1 MDSPDGPTRSRA
13 RDECVSSQAARSA
26 GRQAG
31 RQAPRTIVAEERRI
45 AMVGGEGRPVH
56 INSTESREIE
66 IMPASLAPPS
76 EADCDELAK
85 GLAAACLD
93 DADVDMLIDDN
104 PSHSHSQ
111 DGSDVATPEAGFF
124 IDGHISPKSS
134 QESIDQ
140 LMSIPHSVNRP
151 QHVPWPPSPDRMT
164 NQVQSGS
171 TSYQPAAVSPTRS
184 LAQPLH
190 KQISDESCPASRA
203 ADARIE
209 IGTSNEWLILNE
221 LQSGRT
227 QLHSEEATQ
236 IDHEL
241 RPEHQTKRLD
251 LEPTQFQTLPPK
263 SEATFEAYPGQ
274 GSTNTETI
282 PPLYR
287 YTPNSLTGNLL
298 SVLSRKF
305 VPTRSQ
311 TTHGGSALAGFSAL
325 LLVTCANYML
335 GPMRDAAALA
345 VGVSHIPALTLAST
359 VLALGSSVP
368 VGWLFEAPDPRRR
381 KTWKRM
387 GLTRGETQGT
397 SLALFYRVFAFL
409 LLSYAIGF
417 KMVDTFGAKSGATTA
432 RDEEDITEST
442 IAVVWTFFLRL
453 GQRVGMPM
461 DQFVVSLDHFAS
473 RIPYI
478 GQYTSSI
485 SLLSTWQTFQD
496 VSIPSHFVYGF
507 KSVISQFGSIIY
519 IMFFLVVHLMKL
531 HSLSLIWGV
540 TTEAMDY
547 EENAEIRQMM
557 AKEKKSSG
565 DLTRKTSSGGLAT
578 LGGGQP
584 DKSSGGKNGS
594 RKQSKSQ
601 LRLKRLAFVGFGGT
615 LGGILGR

>member
-1 MDSPDGPTRSRA
+1 MS
-13 RDECVSSQAARSA
+13 
-26 GRQAG
+26 
-31 RQAPRTIVAEERRI
+31 
-45 AMVGGEGRPVH
+45 
-56 INSTESREIE
+56 
-66 IMPASLAPPS
+66 ASLAPPPS
-76 EADCDELAK
+76 EADCDELVK
-85 GLAAACLD
+85 GLAATCLD
-93 DADVDMLIDDN
+93 DADVDMLLDGH
-104 PSHSHSQ
+104 PSHSVSQ

-124 IDGHISPKSS
+124 IDGHTSPRSS
-134 QESIDQ
+134 RGGIDQ
-140 LMSIPHSVNRP
+140 QISMPHSLNRP
-151 QHVPWPPSPDRMT
+151 QHVPSWPPSAPDKII
-164 NQVQSGS
+164 VQSGS
-171 TSYQPAAVSPTRS
+171 ISYQSAAVVSPTQA
-184 LAQPLH
+184 LAQPPH
-190 KQISDESCPASRA
+190 QQIADDSCPASRA

-209 IGTSNEWLILNE
+209 IGARNEWIIRDE
-221 LQSGRT
+221 LQSGRK
-227 QLHSEEATQ
+227 QLHPEEASQ
-236 IDHEL
+236 IDDEL
-241 RPEHQTKRLD
+241 RPEPQTKRLD
-251 LEPTQFQTLPPK
+251 LESTQLQKLPPK
-263 SEATFEAYPGQ
+263 SKEIFEAYPGQ
-274 GSTNTETI
+274 STNTEAI

-287 YTPNSLTGNLL
+287 FTPNSLTGNLL
-298 SVLSRKF
+298 SALSQKF
-305 VPTRSQ
+305 VPNRSQ

-409 LLSYAIGF
+409 LLSYALGF
-417 KMVDTFGAKSGATTA
+417 KMVDMFGAKSGAMTS
-432 RDEEDITEST
+432 RGDEDITEST

-461 DQFVVSLDHFAS
+461 DHFVVSLENLAS
-473 RIPYI
+473 RIPHI
-478 GQYTSSI
+478 EQYTSSI
-485 SLLSTWQTFQD
+485 HLLSTWQNFQD

-547 EENAEIRQMM
+547 EENAELRQMLE
-557 AKEKKSSG
+557 KEKKSSG
-565 DLTRKTSSGGLAT
+565 DLTRNTGSGGLVK
-578 LGGGQP
+578 LGGEQL
-584 DKSSGGKNGS
+584 DESSDRNNGG

-615 LGGILGR
+615 LGGIIGR

>member
-1 MDSPDGPTRSRA
+1 
-13 RDECVSSQAARSA
+13 
-26 GRQAG
+26 
-31 RQAPRTIVAEERRI
+31 
-45 AMVGGEGRPVH
+45 
-56 INSTESREIE
+56 
-66 IMPASLAPPS
+66 MPATLAPPPS
-76 EADCDELAK
+76 DTDCDELAK
-85 GLAAACLD
+85 GLAATCLN
-93 DADVDMLIDDN
+93 DADVDMLLDGH
-104 PSHSHSQ
+104 PSHSLSP
-111 DGSDVATPEAGFF
+111 DGSDVTTPEAGFF
-124 IDGHISPKSS
+124 IDGHTSPRSS
-134 QESIDQ
+134 QEGIDQ
-140 LMSIPHSVNRP
+140 QMSIPHSLNRP
-151 QHVPWPPSPDRMT
+151 QHVPSWPASAPDNIT
-164 NQVQSGS
+164 NQIQSGS
-171 TSYQPAAVSPTRS
+171 TSFQSALVSPTQA
-184 LAQPLH
+184 LAQPPH
-190 KQISDESCPASRA
+190 QQIADESCPASRA

-209 IGTSNEWLILNE
+209 IGARNEWIIRDE
-221 LQSGRT
+221 LSGRK
-227 QLHSEEATQ
+227 QIHPEEATRIDQ
-236 IDHEL
+236 PDEATRIDHDL
-241 RPEHQTKRLD
+241 RPEVQTKRLD
-251 LEPTQFQTLPPK
+251 LESTPQLQKLPPK
-263 SEATFEAYPGQ
+263 SKDTFEAYPG
-274 GSTNTETI
+274 SSANTETI

-287 YTPNSLTGNLL
+287 FTPNSLTGNLL

-305 VPTRSQ
+305 VPSRSQ

-409 LLSYAIGF
+409 LLSYALGF
-417 KMVDTFGAKSGATTA
+417 KMVDMFGAKSGTMTSGG
-432 RDEEDITEST
+432 DEDISEST

-461 DQFVVSLDHFAS
+461 DHFVVSLEHFAS

-478 GQYTSSI
+478 EQYTSSI
-485 SLLSTWQTFQD
+485 RLLSTWQSFQD

-547 EENAEIRQMM
+547 EENAELRQMQE
-557 AKEKKSSG
+557 KEKRSSG
-565 DLTRKTSSGGLAT
+565 DLTRNTSSGGLAT
-578 LGGGQP
+578 LGGEQSA
-584 DKSSGGKNGS
+584 KSSDGKNGG